1 MRGWGR
7 WLVAAGA
14 VGLLHGPVDG
24 SLAAEAFKVGVMDQ
38 QAVVE
43 RTKAGKRALDAL
55 KDFTAGRQRI
65 ISSDDEEMKA
75 LEKALKDQESGLSEA
90 AKREKQ
96 EQFRK
101 KFEAYQ
107 ARLQEFNREIQQK
120 QKEVGD
126 EYMGKIKQ
134 VAADVAQKEGY
145 AAILDKGNENTL
157 RIVLYH
163 SAAVDV
169 TDLVVK
175 EFDKRY
181 K

>member
-1 MRGWGR
+1 MH
-7 WLVAAGA
+7 VH
-14 VGLLHGPVDG
+14 VSEG
-24 SLAAEAFKVGVMDQ
+24 SAAEAFKVGVIDQ
-38 QAVVE
+38 QAIVE
-43 RTKAGKRALDAL
+43 RTKAGKRAMEAL
-55 KDFTAGRQRI
+55 KEFTAGRQRI

-75 LEKALKDQESGLSEA
+75 LEKALKDQESGQSEA

-107 ARLQEFNREIQQK
+107 ARIQEFNREVQQK

-126 EYMGKIKQ
+126 EYLGKVKQ
-134 VAADVAQKEGY
+134 VATEVAQKEGY
-145 AAILDKGNENTL
+145 AAVLDRGNENTL

-163 SAAVDV
+163 SPAVDL

>member
-7 WLVAAGA
+7 WLIAAGA
-14 VGLLHGPVDG
+14 VVLLHSHAAG
-24 SLAAEAFKVGVMDQ
+24 SVAAEVFKVGVMDQ

-43 RTKAGKRALDAL
+43 RTKAGKRALETL
-55 KDFTAGRQRI
+55 KEFTAGRQRI

-75 LEKALKDQESGLSEA
+75 MEKALKDQESGLSEA

-145 AAILDKGNENTL
+145 AAILDKGHENTL
-157 RIVLYH
+157 KIVLYH
-163 SAAVDV
+163 SAAVDL